1 MNNNSFD
8 SNAFESNSIGFEE
21 PHDMTKPEYGTYD
34 YRNTVYDNQPPKNN
48 ASKQSVVESG
58 ILVNI
63 YMLVMMAYMAYM
75 ALDINF
81 VAKISTFKALSSI
94 LTVVFFIILIVDA
107 VKVSER
113 YGHSSIIALA
123 ILLPILYPLRR
134 ASVMG
139 RKKAISAL
147 WLILMI
153 GIGVLFFKNLVP
165 TAMRYSAIQKSSSDI
180 YASQFDEPAAYLKGR
195 FVEDGKEVSRGRLT
209 IDYAMKR
216 SMADVKWNAKR
227 LDDGSYC
234 ITATGK
240 TKSRTAYT
248 PVNANG
254 NTIFTFNVNRSKTKW
269 KITDL
274 YMNGSK
280 FTENAQQIFA
290 ILTKK
295 AK

>member
-1 MNNNSFD
+1 MDQNS
-8 SNAFESNSIGFEE
+8 FESNSIGFEE
-21 PHDMTKPEYGTYD
+21 PHDMTKPNYGTYD
-34 YRNTVYDNQPPKNN
+34 YRNTVYDNQPPKSNS
-48 ASKQSVVESG
+48 SKQSVVESG

-63 YMLVMMAYMAYM
+63 YMLVMMLYMAYM

-81 VAKISTFKALSSI
+81 VARLSELKVLSSI
-94 LTVVFFIILIVDA
+94 LSVVFFIILIVDA

-123 ILLPILYPLRR
+123 ILLPIVYPIRR
-134 ASVMG
+134 ASIMG
-139 RKKAISAL
+139 RKKTLPAL
-147 WLILMI
+147 WLVLMI
-153 GIGVLFFKNLVP
+153 GLGVLFGRNLIP
-165 TAMRYSAIQKSSSDI
+165 AAMRYSAIQKSSSDI

-195 FVEDGKEVSRGRLT
+195 FVEDGKEVSVGKLT
-209 IDYAMKR
+209 IAYTMER

-269 KITDL
+269 KLTDL